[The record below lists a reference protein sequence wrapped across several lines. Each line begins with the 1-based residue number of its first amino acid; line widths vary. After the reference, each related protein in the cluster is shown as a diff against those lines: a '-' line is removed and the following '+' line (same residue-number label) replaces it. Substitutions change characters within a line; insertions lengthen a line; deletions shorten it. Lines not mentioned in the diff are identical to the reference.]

1 MDSEREAAAQVM
13 PEDERLSKWELRTE
27 QLGRTWEFSW
37 LAQNLT
43 PTKLQKIH
51 WRSVQVR
58 TACLS
63 SWTACWLSFA

>member
-1 MDSEREAAAQVM
+1 MQ

-58 TACLS
+58 GGSRRFLPALLLPALCGMAS
-63 SWTACWLSFA
+63 Q